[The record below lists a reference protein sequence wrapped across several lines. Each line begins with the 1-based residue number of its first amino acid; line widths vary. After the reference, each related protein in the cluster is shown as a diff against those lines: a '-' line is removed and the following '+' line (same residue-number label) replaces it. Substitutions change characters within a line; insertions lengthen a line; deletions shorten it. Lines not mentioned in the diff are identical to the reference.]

1 MSEVF
6 DGYERQYCELSA
18 NLSRKCNAASLLPD
32 GDEKKARLAEIS
44 SRLDDCDA
52 LIRKMDLEARSLQ
65 PNVKAMLLAKLREYK
80 SDLNKLKREAK
91 RVVSG
96 NASQTAHDELVD
108 SGMADVHRASADQ
121 RERLSMSVERLNQS
135 GERINESRRT
145 ILETEELGISILEDL
160 HQQRQ
165 TLLHAHNKVL
175 YVSHAFFSFLCA
187 SKEMGCLLYV

>member
-1 MSEVF
+1 M
-6 DGYERQYCELSA
+6 
-18 NLSRKCNAASLLPD
+18 
-32 GDEKKARLAEIS
+32 
-44 SRLDDCDA
+44 
-52 LIRKMDLEARSLQ
+52 
-65 PNVKAMLLAKLREYK
+65 EYM
-80 SDLNKLKREAK
+80 
-91 RVVSG
+91 V
-96 NASQTAHDELVD
+96 Q
-108 SGMADVHRASADQ
+108 ASADQ